1 MSSVT
6 EVKQPKK
13 RRGIS
18 LPTQI
23 LIALVA
29 GIALGVVLNGRT
41 DLVNYIQ
48 PLGDI
53 FLHLI
58 KMIVVP
64 IVFCSLVISIAG
76 TGDMKTVGRYGW
88 KTLLYFEII
97 TTFAIFLGIIFANIF
112 KPGAGLDVSKLPK
125 GDVSKYT
132 TNAEAAAQSTYGNHM
147 IDTIV
152 GIIPTN
158 IVESMAQGQLLPVIF
173 FSVFFGLGL
182 AAIGKKGEPVKA
194 FFEGTLEIIFWMTNQ
209 IMKYAPIGV
218 FAFMAVTVMKFGLN
232 VLIPLLKLTLVVGGS
247 MVFFIIVVLGAVAA
261 LCKINIF
268 HLLRIL
274 KDELVL
280 AFSTSSSETVLPV
293 IMDKMEKF
301 GAPKEIVSFVVPT
314 GYTFNLDGSALY
326 QSIAAL
332 TIAQMY
338 GVHLSWTEQAVLLVT
353 LMLTSKGMA
362 AVPGTSIV
370 VLITTLTAMNIH
382 PEGLAL
388 IIGIDRILDMMRTV
402 VNVVGNSL
410 STLVIA
416 RWEGRLDL
424 EKGRAYY
431 ETYKK

>member
-1 MSSVT
+1 M
-6 EVKQPKK
+6 EPIKKK
-13 RRGIS
+13 RIGIS

-23 LIALVA
+23 LLALVL
-29 GIALGVVLNGRT
+29 GIIVGVLLYGHD
-41 DLVNYIQ
+41 DLKNYIQ
-48 PLGDI
+48 PFGDV

-64 IVFCSLVISIAG
+64 IVFCSLAISIAG
-76 TGDMKTVGRYGW
+76 AGDMKTVGRYGW

-97 TTFAIFLGIIFANIF
+97 TTIAIGLGIIFANVF
-112 KPGAGLDVSKLPK
+112 KPGTGIDPTRLPK

-132 TNAEAAAQSTYGNHM
+132 TNAEAATHSTYGNHM

-158 IVESMAQGQLLPVIF
+158 IIDSMAQGQLLPVIF
-173 FSVFFGLGL
+173 FSVFFGLGI
-182 AAIGKKGEPVKA
+182 AAVGKRAEPVKLVL
-194 FFEGTLEIIFWMTNQ
+194 EGVLDVIFWMTNQ

-218 FAFMAVTVMKFGLN
+218 FAFMAVTVMTFGVSAL
-232 VLIPLLKLTLVVGGS
+232 VPLLKLALVVIGS
-247 MVFFIIVVLGAVAA
+247 MIFFILVVLGGVAA
-261 LCKINIF
+261 ICKINIF

-332 TIAQMY
+332 FIAQMY
-338 GVHLSWTEQAVLLVT
+338 GVHLSLTEQLILLVT

-370 VLITTLTAMNIH
+370 VLITTLSAMGLH

-388 IIGIDRILDMMRTV
+388 IIGIDRILDMSRTV
-402 VNVVGNSL
+402 VNVVGNAL

-416 RWEGRLDL
+416 RWENRLDYD
-424 EKGRAYY
+424 KGRRYY
-431 ETYKK
+431 ESYVK